1 MDEPYVAPYGG
12 LLTKSLEDQNERESL
27 LQQQAVQIS
36 VNGAQETIRPE
47 AIFIRGVDSLSTEDI
62 TAFVNYYLNY
72 TVLTSDDGALVY
84 TVLPLQREFRVQ
96 WVNDSSVNVVFDTAE
111 DAVAALALISIT
123 AQNPNAPQSEA
134 AFALQDN
141 IQERETKPFA
151 PVIHFKKVHD
161 LKSRI
166 GVPAGDAG
174 DAGDTV
180 ADAVAD
186 AAMDEDDSSVV
197 LHARQSFQSDRK
209 VKNASTYLRYY
220 LLHGEPERRA
230 RPRGS
235 RGRDDRNT
243 RRKPRQRLRPGREE
257 EEDLFASRLGQRDAP
272 SPHRDRLRL
281 PVRIEE
287 DLFASKMKR

>member
-36 VNGAQETIRPE
+36 VNGAEETIRPE
-47 AIFIRGVDSLSTEDI
+47 AIFIRGVDNLSTEDI

-72 TVLTSDDGALVY
+72 TVLTSDNGALEY
-84 TVLPLQREFRVQ
+84 TALPLQREFRVQ

-111 DAVAALALISIT
+111 DAVAALALMSIT
-123 AQNPNAPQSEA
+123 AQNPNAPQTEA

-141 IQERETKPFA
+141 VQERETKPFA
-151 PVIHFKKVHD
+151 PVINFKKVHD

-166 GVPAGDAG
+166 GVPAA
-174 DAGDTV
+174 
-180 ADAVAD
+180 ADAADSAAD

-243 RRKPRQRLRPGREE
+243 RRKPRQRPRSGREE

-272 SPHRDRLRL
+272 SPRRDRLRL